1 MPRRIHRLNPR
12 YVAEPR
18 VAIAYD
24 CFFPI
29 NSGGGE
35 RVYRRIAELLT
46 DRGSPVDYVTRAQ
59 WDGAV
64 PEASFT
70 VVPVWRGAIYD
81 TAGTRTPTSA
91 VKFAFA
97 LFRHFRAHRHNYDA
111 VIVSALPVLNVF
123 AVHVALAGS
132 KTFVV
137 TDWLE
142 VWGWRQWRAYSGA
155 VMGTVASGLQ
165 FAALRLGNLH
175 TVNSHF
181 TGSRVRNYRRRAT
194 PVTLGLIDLVG
205 EAPDATTE
213 RGDEPYLIFIGRHIP
228 DKRLIDLLPALS
240 EARTQISGLR
250 LVIVGSGPE
259 TAAVAD
265 RITEL
270 GLDDAVTLTGRV
282 SDDELHTLL
291 AGARA
296 LVNPSRREGFGLVV
310 AEAAA
315 VATPSVVV
323 AGPDNAAAE
332 LVHNG
337 VNGFVAGSVQPRDLA
352 AAIVMV
358 VTAGEPLRRSTQTWF
373 EQERLTGG
381 LTRSIDQVLQAYR
394 SAKTR

>member
-1 MPRRIHRLNPR
+1 M
-12 YVAEPR
+12 AEPR

-46 DRGSPVDYVTRAQ
+46 ERGSQVDYVTRAQ
-59 WDGAV
+59 WDGPT
-64 PEASFT
+64 PEAAFS

-81 TAGTRTPTSA
+81 SAGTRTPVSA
-91 VKFAFA
+91 VKFALA
-97 LFRHFRAHRHNYDA
+97 LFRHFRMRRGNYDM

-123 AVHVALAGS
+123 AVQLALIGS
-132 KTFVV
+132 KTYVV

-142 VWGWRQWRAYSGA
+142 VWGWRQWRVYSGA
-155 VMGTVASGLQ
+155 LMGTVASVLQ
-165 FAALRLGNLH
+165 FVAIRLGNLH

-181 TGSRVRNYRRRAT
+181 TGSRIRSYRRGAA

-205 EAPDATTE
+205 AAPDATTV
-213 RGDEPYLIFIGRHIP
+213 RGDEPYLIFIGRHIA
-228 DKRLIDLLPALS
+228 DKRLMDLLPALR
-240 EARTQISGLR
+240 EARTQISDLR
-250 LVIVGSGPE
+250 LVIVGSGAE
-259 TAAVAD
+259 TAAVAA

-270 GLDDAVTLTGRV
+270 GLDDVVTLAGRV
-282 SDDELHTLL
+282 SDAELHTLL
-291 AGARA
+291 AGACA

-332 LVHNG
+332 LIHNG
-337 VNGFVAGSVQPRDLA
+337 VNGFVAASVQPRDLA
-352 AAIVMV
+352 AAIVTVM
-358 VTAGEPLRRSTQTWF
+358 TAGETLRRSTQAWF
-373 EQERLTGG
+373 EQERTAGG
-381 LTRSIDQVLQAYR
+381 LSRSIDQILQAYR

>member
-1 MPRRIHRLNPR
+1 M
-12 YVAEPR
+12 AEPR

-35 RVYRRIAELLT
+35 RVYRRMAELLAE
-46 DRGSPVDYVTRAQ
+46 RGSSVDYVTRTQ
-59 WDGAV
+59 WNGPA
-64 PEASFT
+64 PEATFT

-81 TAGTRTPTSA
+81 SAGTRTPVGA
-91 VKFAFA
+91 VKFALS
-97 LFRHFRAHRHNYDA
+97 LFHHFRAHRDTYDL

-123 AVHVALAGS
+123 AVQLALAGS
-132 KTFVV
+132 KAYVV

-142 VWGWRQWRAYSGA
+142 VWGWRQWRSYSGA
-155 VMGTVASGLQ
+155 FMGTVATTLQ
-165 FAALRLGNLH
+165 FVAIRLGNLH
-175 TVNSHF
+175 SVNSHF
-181 TGSRVRNYRRRAT
+181 TGSRIRRYRRRAS

-205 EAPDATTE
+205 AAPDATTA
-213 RGDEPYLIFIGRHIP
+213 RGDEPYLIFIGRHIA
-228 DKRLIDLLPALS
+228 DKRLIDLLPALR
-240 EARTQISGLR
+240 EARTQINNLR

-259 TAAVAD
+259 TSAVAA

-270 GLDDAVTLTGRV
+270 GLNDAVTLAGRV
-282 SDDELHTLL
+282 SDDALHTLL

-337 VNGFVAGSVQPRDLA
+337 VNGFVATSVRPRELA
-352 AAIVMV
+352 AAIVTV
-358 VTAGEPLRRSTQTWF
+358 VTAGEELRNSTQAWF
-373 EQERLTGG
+373 EHERLTGG
-381 LTRSIDQVLQAYR
+381 LARSIDQILQAYR
-394 SAKTR
+394 SAKSC

>member
-1 MPRRIHRLNPR
+1 M
-12 YVAEPR
+12 AEPR

-46 DRGSPVDYVTRAQ
+46 ERGSPVDYVTRSQ
-59 WDGAV
+59 WDGPA
-64 PEASFT
+64 PEARFS
-70 VVPVWRGAIYD
+70 VVPVWHGAIYNSE
-81 TAGTRTPTSA
+81 GTRTPVSA
-91 VKFAFA
+91 VKFALA
-97 LFRHFRAHRHNYDA
+97 LFRHFRAQRANYDV

-123 AVHVALAGS
+123 AVQLALAGS

-137 TDWLE
+137 SDWLE

-155 VMGTVASGLQ
+155 LMGTVASLLQ
-165 FAALRLGNLH
+165 FVAIRLGNLH

-181 TGSRVRNYRRRAT
+181 TGSRIRGYRRGAA

-205 EAPDATTE
+205 AAPDVTTK
-213 RGDEPYLIFIGRHIP
+213 RGEEPYLIFVGRHIA
-228 DKRLIDLLPALS
+228 DKQLIDLLPALR
-240 EARTQISGLR
+240 EARTHIHNLR

-259 TAAVAD
+259 TVAVAA
-265 RITEL
+265 RSTEL
-270 GLDDAVTLTGRV
+270 GLDDVVTLAGRV

-337 VNGFVAGSVQPRDLA
+337 VNGFVASSVRPRDLA
-352 AAIVMV
+352 EAMVKV
-358 VTAGEPLRRSTQTWF
+358 VTAGEPLRRSTQAWF
-373 EQERLTGG
+373 EQERTAGG
-381 LTRSIDQVLQAYR
+381 LSRSIDQILQAYR
-394 SAKTR
+394 SARTS

>member
-1 MPRRIHRLNPR
+1 M
-12 YVAEPR
+12 AEPR

-46 DRGSPVDYVTRAQ
+46 ERGSQVDYVTRGQ
-59 WDGAV
+59 WDGAA
-64 PEASFT
+64 PEATFP

-81 TAGTRTPTSA
+81 DAGTRTPVSA
-91 VKFAFA
+91 VKFALA
-97 LFRHFRAHRHNYDA
+97 LFHHFRARRDNYDL

-123 AVHVALAGS
+123 AVQLALAGS

-137 TDWLE
+137 SDWLE
-142 VWGWRQWRAYSGA
+142 IWGWRQWRAYSGA
-155 VMGTVASGLQ
+155 LMGTVASVLQ
-165 FAALRLGNLH
+165 FVAIRLGNLH

-181 TGSRVRNYRRRAT
+181 TGSRIRGYRRGAA
-194 PVTLGLIDLVG
+194 PVTLGLVDLVG
-205 EAPDATTE
+205 APPDVTTK
-213 RGDEPYLIFIGRHIP
+213 RGDEPYLIFVGRHIA
-228 DKRLIDLLPALS
+228 DKRLIDLLPALH
-240 EARTQISGLR
+240 EARRQIGDLR

-259 TAAVAD
+259 TAVVAA
-265 RITEL
+265 RISEL
-270 GLDDAVTLTGRV
+270 GLDDVVTLAGRV
-282 SDDELHTLL
+282 SDDQLHTLL
-291 AGARA
+291 VGARA

-332 LVHNG
+332 LIQNG
-337 VNGFVAGSVQPRDLA
+337 VNGFVAASVLTHDLA
-352 AAIVMV
+352 AAIVTV
-358 VTAGEPLRRSTQTWF
+358 VAAGEPLRRSTQAWF
-373 EQERLTGG
+373 ERERAAGG
-381 LTRSIDQVLQAYR
+381 LNRSIDQILQAYR

>member
-1 MPRRIHRLNPR
+1 MS
-12 YVAEPR
+12 EPR

-24 CFFPI
+24 CLFPI

-35 RVYRRIAELLT
+35 RVYRRIAEVLSE
-46 DRGSPVDYVTRAQ
+46 RGSHVDYVTRAQ
-59 WDGAV
+59 WDGPA
-64 PEASFT
+64 PQATFS

-81 TAGTRTPTSA
+81 SMGTRTPASA
-91 VKFAFA
+91 VKFALA
-97 LFRHFRAHRHNYDA
+97 LFRHFRARRGSYDL

-123 AVHVALAGS
+123 AVQLALAGR

-155 VMGTVASGLQ
+155 LMGTVASVLQ
-165 FAALRLGNLH
+165 FVAIRLGHLH
-175 TVNSHF
+175 TVNSDF
-181 TGSRVRNYRRRAT
+181 TGSRIRGYRRGAT
-194 PVTLGLIDLVG
+194 PVTLGLVDLVG
-205 EAPDATTE
+205 TAPAATTQ
-213 RGDEPYLIFIGRHIP
+213 RGEEPYLIFIGRHIA
-228 DKRLIDLLPALS
+228 DKRLIDLLPALL
-240 EARTQISGLR
+240 EARTQISDLR

-259 TAAVAD
+259 TAAVKA
-265 RITEL
+265 RVTEL
-270 GLDDAVTLTGRV
+270 GLDEAVSLVGRV
-282 SDDELHTLL
+282 SDDKLHTLL

-332 LVHNG
+332 LVQNG
-337 VNGFVAGSVQPRDLA
+337 VNGAVATSVQPVELA
-352 AAIVMV
+352 TAIVTV
-358 VTAGEPLRRSTQTWF
+358 VNAGESLRKSTHVWF
-373 EQERLTGG
+373 ETERIASG
-381 LTRSIDQVLQAYR
+381 LSRSIERIFDAYR